1 MNVIAVKTQQ
11 VFNLPNEEA
20 TAVLAQEM
28 AAALLASEALGAPLI
43 PLLVYLHGD
52 LGAGK
57 TFFVRSLLHALGFLG
72 RVKSP
77 TFTLMESYS
86 TKKGQPH
93 ALNQTSNHNTHHSI
107 NIYHFDFYRF
117 EDGADWRDAGF
128 EEVLPGDGIAMV
140 EWPEKA
146 AGLPIADIEISLQ
159 LGESES
165 ERIASI
171 ASFSSKGVKL
181 LAALIGLPTLQMQAK
196 L

>member
-57 TFFVRSLLHALGFLG
+57 TFFVRSLLHALGFVG

-86 TKKGQPH
+86 IEKGQSH
-93 ALNQTSNHNTHHSI
+93 ALNHNINHKI

-117 EDGADWRDAGF
+117 EGGADWRDAGF

-146 AGLPIADIEISLQ
+146 AGLPIADIEITFQ

-171 ASFSSKGVKL
+171 TSFSSKGVKL